1 MAKTKELVK
10 SKNGNSPARFQ
21 ARPDDVVLGGAV
33 GAADMALP
41 FLTILQGLS
50 GPLKKDSSTYTKG
63 AAIGDIF
70 LSVLNRKWDGDEG
83 VEIIP
88 CHYTRAY
95 CERDPNVV
103 TGPPINTYAADD
115 PLVLNT
121 PRGEKGKLIMPNG
134 HELQETAFHA
144 VLVDVDGRW
153 TRAVFPMR
161 STALKVSKTLNNQ
174 VMLFEVEDGHGGTQ
188 QGARWAKRWRLTSGT
203 ATGGGNS
210 WAVPVLTM
218 GDWVDQVTYDIG
230 REWAKAAGKLTNLAA
245 TEAAQAAKA
254 AEDGIDEF

>member
-1 MAKTKELVK
+1 MAKTKEIVTK
-10 SKNGNSPARFQ
+10 SSNSPPARFNRQ
-21 ARPDDVVLGGAV
+21 ADDVALGGTV

-41 FLTILQGLS
+41 FLQILQGLS
-50 GPLKKDSSTYTKG
+50 GPLKKDSPSYIKG
-63 AAIGDIF
+63 AAIGDIY
-70 LSVLNRKWDGDEG
+70 LSVLGLRWDGDEG

-95 CERDPNVV
+95 CERDPAIV

-121 PRGEKGKLIMPNG
+121 PRGDKGKLIMENG

-144 VLVDVDGRW
+144 VLVDVDGKW

-161 STALKVSKTLNNQ
+161 STALKVSKNMNNH
-174 VMLFEVEDGHGGTQ
+174 VMAFEDEKGEQ
-188 QGARWAKRWRLTSGT
+188 LARWSKRWHLTSGT

-218 GDWVDQVTYDIG
+218 GDWVDQATYDMG

-254 AEDGIDEF
+254 AEEGSDEF

>member
-1 MAKTKELVK
+1 MAKTKDLVK
-10 SKNGNSPARFQ
+10 TKNGNQPPARFQ

-144 VLVDVDGRW
+144 VLVDVDGKLM
-153 TRAVFPMR
+153 RAVFPMR
-161 STALKVSKTLNNQ
+161 STALKVSKAMNNT
-174 VMLFEVEDGHGGTQ
+174 VMAFEDNGEQ
-188 QGARWAKRWRLTSGT
+188 LPRWSKRWKLTSGT

-210 WAVPVLTM
+210 WAVPVLASL
-218 GDWVDQVTYDIG
+218 DWVDQATYDLC